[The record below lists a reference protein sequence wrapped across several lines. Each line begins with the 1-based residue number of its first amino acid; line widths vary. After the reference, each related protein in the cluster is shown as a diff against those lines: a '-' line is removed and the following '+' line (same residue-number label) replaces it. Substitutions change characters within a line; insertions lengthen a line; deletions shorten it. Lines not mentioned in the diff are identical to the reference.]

1 MTEDTQVSHP
11 ILGIFKIGQAVF
23 QLFILFY
30 LK

>member
-11 ILGIFKIGQAVF
+11 IFGIFKIGQAVF